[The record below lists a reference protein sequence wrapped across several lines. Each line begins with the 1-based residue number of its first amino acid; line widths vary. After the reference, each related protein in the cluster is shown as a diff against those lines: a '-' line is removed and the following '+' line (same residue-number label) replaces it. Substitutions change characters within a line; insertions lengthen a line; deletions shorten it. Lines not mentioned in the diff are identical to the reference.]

1 MSFSGDVKEE
11 LLKKI
16 DSARHCRIA
25 ELAAMVAFDGEIRK
39 NSCNETD
46 LRVSAENPGII
57 RKYFTLLEKT
67 FKINDEVSID
77 ERIVKKNN
85 RFTIDV
91 GNQELTVNILQAVK
105 ILSPDRAVTSVE
117 GLVSQMV
124 IQKNCCKRAFLRGAF
139 LCAGSISD
147 PTKFYHFEIVCT
159 SQEKARQLQ
168 ELIQSFEIDAKIVKR
183 KKYDVVYVKEGA
195 QIVELLGLMGA
206 GVSLMN
212 LENVRILKGMRNT
225 VNRKVNCETANI
237 NKTVNAAVKQMEDIA
252 YIRDTIGL
260 HRLPENLEETAMVRL
275 EYPQASLKELGALL
289 TVPIGKSGINH
300 RLRKISTIAEQL
312 RESHD
317 VGNMDMRAHAAS
329 LSGSA
334 DRNKEEQV

>member
-25 ELAAMVAFDGEIRK
+25 ELAAMVAFNGEIRK
-39 NSCNETD
+39 NSQNEID

-67 FKINDEVSID
+67 FKINGEVSID

-195 QIVELLGLMGA
+195 QIVELLG
-206 GVSLMN
+206 
-212 LENVRILKGMRNT
+212 
-225 VNRKVNCETANI
+225 
-237 NKTVNAAVKQMEDIA
+237 AAVKQMEDIA

-329 LSGSA
+329 PAGSA

>member
-1 MSFSGDVKEE
+1 MSFSSEIKQE
-11 LLKKI
+11 LSWQLP
-16 DSARHCRIA
+16 SARHCRLA
-25 ELAAMVAFDGEIRK
+25 EISAILSFCSHVEAGTEGTGNVRMHTENLAVA
-39 NSCNETD
+39 
-46 LRVSAENPGII
+46 
-57 RKYFTLLEKT
+57 RKYFTLLGKT
-67 FKINDEVSID
+67 FKIDDEVSID
-77 ERIVKKNN
+77 EKIVKKNN

-91 GNQELTVNILQAVK
+91 GNQDITVKVLQAVK
-105 ILSPDRAVTSVE
+105 LLTADRRPSSVQ

-159 SQEKARQLQ
+159 SQVKARQLQ

-237 NKTVNAAVKQMEDIA
+237 NKTVNAAVKQMEDIE
-252 YIRDTIGL
+252 YIRDTVGL
-260 HRLPENLEETAMVRL
+260 HRLPENLEETALLRL

-289 TVPIGKSGINH
+289 SVPIGKSGINH
-300 RLRKISTIAEQL
+300 RLRKISSIAEQL
-312 RESHD
+312 R
-317 VGNMDMRAHAAS
+317 GF
-329 LSGSA
+329 
-334 DRNKEEQV
+334 KEEQV